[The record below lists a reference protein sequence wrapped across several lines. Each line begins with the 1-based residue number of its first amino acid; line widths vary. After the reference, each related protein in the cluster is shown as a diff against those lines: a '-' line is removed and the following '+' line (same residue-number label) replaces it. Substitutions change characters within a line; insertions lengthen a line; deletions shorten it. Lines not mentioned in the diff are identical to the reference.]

1 MRFNEDA
8 VPETAKTTAV
18 IDDSIK
24 PVMGGTVKRERAVNS
39 QPNSPSTASPSVKKR
54 NLFNTPTKVDELSA
68 KEVFASPKKAP
79 PSPLT
84 SPTKLETR
92 TRAQIMLEEIIG
104 KKSTS
109 MTKTMLKKQLEK
121 SGKANALKVVLFAC

>member
-1 MRFNEDA
+1 M
-8 VPETAKTTAV
+8 PETAKTTAV